1 MLLFAFAAKS
11 LVPLR
16 SPLVRPAALPRAAC
30 ARCAVTASA
39 DFDEALSGMLKQAEE
54 SGSFESAVESWIDR
68 LDESFIPMLAGRV
81 EAADMSEEGLPSADA
96 PREKELLQALALR
109 SEKGFDAGRD
119 LLTELLGAGEINKMD
134 AILIKAVKS
143 DRADA
148 GFLYVL
154 FRNIEQAQADGD
166 EKLASVLV
174 HLHTRLQEELE
185 SRTEPALALLHK
197 LTRLDQPSVRDNVLR
212 DCLVAQ
218 TSVPLPGGGEVA
230 LNPAVP
236 AKVDPMDFARAIEG
250 ALDKV
255 LALPLDRAAIEQT
268 AEEIRTVAKE
278 ARQVV
283 ADSYERPTLEAFQD
297 ALTPAF
303 ARSLPDKYGAPKKVD
318 EYNAGA

>member
-1 MLLFAFAAKS
+1 MCAAEPTFDDTLKELLA
-11 LVPLR
+11 
-16 SPLVRPAALPRAAC
+16 
-30 ARCAVTASA
+30 
-39 DFDEALSGMLKQAEE
+39 EATTC
-54 SGSFESAVESWIDR
+54 GSMEKAVESCLES
-68 LDESFIPMLAGRV
+68 LDDTFIPELYARIEAAQSSDPAELERMGAPSEAQLV
-81 EAADMSEEGLPSADA
+81 EAMAV
-96 PREKELLQALALR
+96 LQSR
-109 SEKGFDAGRD
+109 SEGEYARARD
-119 LLTELLGAGEINKMD
+119 QLQELLGAGEINAMD
-134 AILIKAVKS
+134 AQLKKLVRDNEI
-143 DRADA
+143 DA
-148 GFLYVL
+148 GFFYVL
-154 FRNIEQAQADGD
+154 LRNIADAESSGD
-166 EKLASVLV
+166 EGGARLLS
-174 HLHTRLQEELE
+174 HIHTRVQEELE
-185 SRTEPALALLHK
+185 GKADPALALLHK